1 MTSPDTCPL
10 CISSEI
16 QDFYE
21 DKKRRYL
28 QCDRC
33 DLVFVATEFLPDRLQ
48 EKAEYDLHENS
59 FEDTGYR
66 QFLNRAFM
74 PVTEKQTPPAS
85 GLDFGCGPAP
95 VLADMLTQAGFSM
108 KWYDPIYANDK
119 SVLSG
124 RYDFITCTEAI
135 EHFHR
140 PVQEISLL
148 TSLLKPD
155 GLLVVMTKRVENPEK
170 FASWHYKNDMTHVSF
185 FSASTFDYIGREYG
199 FSATLYSKDVVL
211 LKKHP

>member
-16 QDFYE
+16 QDYYE

-28 QCDRC
+28 QCERC

-155 GLLVVMTKRVENPEK
+155 GLLVIMTKRVETPEK
-170 FASWHYKNDMTHVSF
+170 FANWHYKNDMTHVSF

-199 FSATLYSKDVVL
+199 FSVTLYSKDVVL

>member
-155 GLLVVMTKRVENPEK
+155 GLLVIMTKRVETPEK

-199 FSATLYSKDVVL
+199 FSVTLYSKDVVL